1 MSEKLYAAYWFES
14 ALPLHFLF
22 IKTLYWE
29 LVEIILW
36 FILLIYLHR
45 NSKGLCHFAPPL
57 CLLVIAW
64 CHSIENTVTSSF
76 YFKCFVYHLSLD
88 PGTYLSGY
96 LSCIRVHVHLSW
108 VYKENIF
115 IKFFI
120 IKFPDLNKVR
130 CMLLNVI
137 ADFAVHRT
145 HRLEATVLARLKDWR
160 LAAAM

>member
-1 MSEKLYAAYWFES
+1 MSEKLYVAYWIDS

-45 NSKGLCHFAPPL
+45 NSKGLCHFAPSL
-57 CLLVIAW
+57 CLLVIPW
-64 CHSIENTVTSSF
+64 RHSFFTVTSAFS
-76 YFKCFVYHLSLD
+76 FKCFVYHLSLD